1 MARKNPAAE
10 DTPNPALPRQVIAY
24 NCGRPWSGNKP
35 DVSYVGTGEGA
46 SGGGFSSILGPGV
59 YFATD
64 EGIAERYL
72 KYGGN
77 RPTKHK
83 VLIKTKGLY
92 DPVMGTPRWLRDNL
106 AALLED
112 VVRVGGFESRVQR
125 SANGT
130 IYNVRGQRRG
140 EHGGGKIGAIF
151 ALLGPMEGRKA
162 LLKAGVTGAFEKL
175 PDGSYEI
182 AVYDTRAVTLL
193 ETTAMYDEAE
203 AQQKDAEDEL
213 SSHQMSLDLYEGRL
227 DEDLQEYERKYLQE
241 AREYFQRKSV
251 DDAGTPNMRRSN
263 PAFDPETAS
272 PEFRAWFA
280 DASEHVKNA
289 DGSPK
294 VFYRGQTAGGGAL
307 QARLVMDSFTTSPE
321 VASIYSS
328 QQGRFTDESN
338 VFAAYLCLKNPL
350 VIKYHFLTFYDV
362 LTLVGYWDGK
372 TPFDETVK
380 ILRHLSNRENAKAL
394 PSWHEPKKAIT
405 RNLMKLPAFSYQIKE
420 AHEVDED
427 EPGVALGL
435 SFDQLPLA
443 QYLDIWDGAEF
454 DDRDEQ
460 IRVSLAM
467 AADTFAFVET
477 PAFKRALETLGYDGA
492 VYRDPFVADEAAQA
506 MFGKDTLDLEGVKE
520 AVRDYDWE
528 DLNTD
533 SVIWTYRPLARE
545 QVWPVTRVR
554 EPLPNPRRRR

>member
-92 DPVMGTPRWLRDNL
+92 DPVMGTPRGFRDKL

-125 SANGT
+125 SADGT

-140 EHGGGKIGAIF
+140 EHGGGKMGAIF

-162 LLKAGVTGAFEKL
+162 LLKAGITGAFEKL

-193 ETTAMYDEAE
+193 ETIAMYDEAE
-203 AQQKDAEDEL
+203 AQQKDAEDERA
-213 SSHQMSLDLYEGRL
+213 D
-227 DEDLQEYERKYLQE
+227 
-241 AREYFQRKSV
+241 V
-251 DDAGTPNMRRSN
+251 DDFGAPTMRRSN

-328 QQGRFTDESN
+328 QRGRFTDESN

-350 VIKYHFLTFYDV
+350 VIEHHFLVFYDV
-362 LTLVGYWDGK
+362 LTLIGYWDGK
-372 TPFDETVK
+372 IPFDETVK

-420 AHEVDED
+420 ADDED
-427 EPGVALGL
+427 DEEGVVLGL

-443 QYLDIWDGAEF
+443 QYLDIWDSAEF
-454 DDRDEQ
+454 YGQDEQ

-477 PAFKRALETLGYDGA
+477 PAFKRALEKLGYDG
-492 VYRDPFVADEAAQA
+492 VIYLDPLAADSAARE
-506 MFGKDTLDLEGVKE
+506 MFGKKTMDLEGVEE
-520 AVRDYDWE
+520 ADRDYDWE